1 MRHIMKVLYLGLFML
16 LAFGCAGSYSVR
28 EHNMISQIP
37 EEQRIYKEG
46 IIIFPTDED
55 IKRAIDFGA
64 ASKDSDVLEY
74 AYLKKVPGDLFDD
87 DTIYFKISTPLYY
100 ISNHAKKQAREYR
113 QIDYRYI
120 EYIRGLRAAKISL
133 TQQYTGAATLRQY
146 AFQRR
151 IILLRDGIRVEP
163 LKEVVTY
170 SGQHPFSDTLAI
182 NTQAIMAKVAQTSSQ
197 YTKGYFATMNSEQK
211 TRLIQTYRA
220 NGLTEDQISS
230 MTGLETD
237 EIGRLSP
244 RTNAAQDTKM
254 DGNKETKITLSEL
267 DAIFSIEELK
277 KPGIYEVVFRTPP
290 SNSMF
295 TSGDKEIRF
304 PITFDNFK

>member
-1 MRHIMKVLYLGLFML
+1 MRHNTKMWYFGLFIL

-28 EHNMISQIP
+28 EHNIISQIP

-46 IIIFPTDED
+46 IVVYPTDGD

-64 ASKDSDVLEY
+64 ASKDSDALEY
-74 AYLKKVPGDLFDD
+74 AYLKKVPGDFFDE

-100 ISNHAKKQAREYR
+100 ISYHAKKQAREYR
-113 QIDYRYI
+113 QVDYQYI

-133 TQQYTGAATLRQY
+133 TQQYTGGATLRQY
-146 AFQRR
+146 SFQRR

-163 LKEVVTY
+163 LKEIVAY
-170 SGQHPFSDTLAI
+170 SGQHPFSDALAI
-182 NTQAIMAKVAQTSSQ
+182 NTQAIMAKVAQASNQ
-197 YTKGYFATMNSEQK
+197 YTKGYFATMNNEQK
-211 TRLIQTYRA
+211 DRLIQMYRA

-230 MTGLETD
+230 MTGLGTD
-237 EIGRLSP
+237 EIRRLSP
-244 RTNAAQDTKM
+244 RANAVQDTKVG
-254 DGNKETKITLSEL
+254 GNKENKMTLSENE
-267 DAIFSIEELK
+267 AIFLIEELK
-277 KPGIYEVVFRTPP
+277 KPGTYEVVFRTPP